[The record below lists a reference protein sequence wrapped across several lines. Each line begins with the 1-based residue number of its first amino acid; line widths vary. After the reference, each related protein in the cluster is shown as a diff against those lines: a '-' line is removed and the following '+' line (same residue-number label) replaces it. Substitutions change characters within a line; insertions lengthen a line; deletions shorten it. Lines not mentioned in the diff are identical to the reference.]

1 MRYFVF
7 CVTFILLHNFAC
19 GLHRGNN
26 VEWRER
32 VGRVGWVG
40 ARLDSTSEGIRYI
53 RGWWWWWW
61 WTPHQREAGHIE
73 DDRDDQYGHDIGP
86 EYAVDDHTG
95 PDVVLM
101 MMSLTM
107 LMPVVMM
114 SKWEW
119 RKEEGWS
126 RRSWREGT
134 PAYPASTQF
143 TLGRSLVS
151 HLSQIYSWTFQL
163 FVWSD
168 DRKHNGGSTSWHLD
182 KDVYTSIEFHVQK
195 NFSFQKCS
203 PLCGPHK
210 CPAMTCGPKAL
221 GEYTPAAVCRRGKI
235 YIRENACV
243 WLEGMGACCVEGGRG
258 RLMRAEGLCPTI
270 ISATY
275 THIEHLSKLAGCW
288 SNAFLVATMSIILR
302 SKLLLRSYQCLV
314 WCVNVEAFWLLAD
327 LRGLYS
333 NNSDRALWGH
343 IATGRLSTYTR
354 CLHNLRWSDL
364 QSSQNKIKVL

>member
-134 PAYPASTQF
+134 RAHPASTQF

-243 WLEGMGACCVEGGRG
+243 WLEGVGACCVEGEGEVDAGRG
-258 RLMRAEGLCPTI
+258 TLPHHYIRHI
-270 ISATY
+270 Y
-275 THIEHLSKLAGCW
+275 THWTLIQTG
-288 SNAFLVATMSIILR
+288 
-302 SKLLLRSYQCLV
+302 
-314 WCVNVEAFWLLAD
+314 WLLIKRIFSRSNVDYSSIKAASEE
-327 LRGLYS
+327 LSMSSPVCQRGSLLTFS
-333 NNSDRALWGH
+333 
-343 IATGRLSTYTR
+343 
-354 CLHNLRWSDL
+354 WSARFI
-364 QSSQNKIKVL
+364 QQ

>member
-134 PAYPASTQF
+134 PAHPASTQF

-168 DRKHNGGSTSWHLD
+168 DRKHNGGSTDIL
-182 KDVYTSIEFHVQK
+182 T
-195 NFSFQKCS
+195 
-203 PLCGPHK
+203 
-210 CPAMTCGPKAL
+210 L
-221 GEYTPAAVCRRGKI
+221 G
-235 YIRENACV
+235 
-243 WLEGMGACCVEGGRG
+243 
-258 RLMRAEGLCPTI
+258 
-270 ISATY
+270 
-275 THIEHLSKLAGCW
+275 
-288 SNAFLVATMSIILR
+288 
-302 SKLLLRSYQCLV
+302 Q
-314 WCVNVEAFWLLAD
+314 
-327 LRGLYS
+327 
-333 NNSDRALWGH
+333 
-343 IATGRLSTYTR
+343 R
-354 CLHNLRWSDL
+354 C
-364 QSSQNKIKVL
+364 